1 MKIGID
7 CRMIGLENAGIG
19 RYVQNL
25 VNELSKIDKNNVYV
39 LFVRKNFLTKISS
52 NSQSPS
58 LCQSFGGQAVSNIKY
73 VAAEARHYSLK
84 EQVLMPYLIR
94 KEKIDLMHF
103 PHFNVPVF
111 YFGDYV
117 LTIHDLIKH
126 FSRGRSTTTKNYLF
140 YWLKYL
146 GYLIVFRL
154 AVKRAKNILVPSKT
168 VSLQLRKAYGI
179 PESKVVVTY
188 EGAESKQKATSLK
201 DSPKGANEKL
211 KVEEVL
217 EKYKIKKPY
226 LLYVGSVYPHK
237 NIPNLIRAVTI
248 LNESATSDRRLA
260 VSGQSFASS
269 EALSQDGPTT
279 NHQPPITNHQPSVNL
294 VIVCARNIFWER
306 LQKEVKNQKAEN
318 FVKMVGFVPDEELKL
333 LYREAEVFVF
343 PSLSEGFGLPG
354 LEAMAAGVPVLA
366 SDIPVFREIYREAA
380 SYFNPIDSQEM
391 AEKIKDLLIDKKKQN
406 TLRKEGFKICDKYSW
421 KKMAEQ
427 TLKIYQSI

>member
-25 VNELSKIDKNNVYV
+25 VSELSKIDKNNDYV
-39 LFVRKNFLTKISS
+39 LFVRKDFLTKISS
-52 NSQSPS
+52 NSQPPRLRQGFS
-58 LCQSFGGQAVSNIKY
+58 GQAISNIKY

-84 EQVLMPYLIR
+84 EQVLMPYLIQ

-103 PHFNVPVF
+103 PHFNVPVL
-111 YFGDYV
+111 YFGNYV

-126 FSRGRSTTTKNYLF
+126 FSRGRLTTTKNYLF

-154 AVKRAKNILVPSKT
+154 AVKRAKKILVPSKA
-168 VSLQLRKAYGI
+168 VAVQLRKAYGI
-179 PESKVVVTY
+179 PESKVTVAY
-188 EGAESKQKATSLK
+188 EGAESKLK
-201 DSPKGANEKL
+201 DNSQKL

-237 NIPNLIRAVTI
+237 NIPNLIRAVKI
-248 LNESATSDRRLA
+248 INESAASDQRLA
-260 VSGQSFASS
+260 VSGQSPASS
-269 EALSQDGPTT
+269 
-279 NHQPPITNHQPSVNL
+279 NHQSPITNHQSPVNL

-306 LQKEVKNQKAEN
+306 LQKEVKSQKAEN
-318 FVKMVGFVPDEELKL
+318 LVKMVGFVPDEELKL
-333 LYREAEVFVF
+333 LYKEAEVFVF

-366 SDIPVFREIYREAA
+366 SDIPVFREIYQEAA
-380 SYFNPIDSQEM
+380 DYFNPIDSQEM
-391 AEKIKDLLIDKKKQN
+391 AKKIKELLIDKEKQN
-406 TLRKEGFKICDKYSW
+406 TLRKEGFKISDKYSW
-421 KKMAEQ
+421 EKMAEQ

>member
-1 MKIGID
+1 
-7 CRMIGLENAGIG
+7 MIGLENAGIG

-25 VNELSKIDKNNVYV
+25 GNELSKIDKNNDYV
-39 LFVRKNFLTKISS
+39 LFVRKNFLTKIGS
-52 NSQSPS
+52 NSQPPRLRQGFS
-58 LCQSFGGQAVSNIKY
+58 GQAISNIKY

-84 EQVLMPYLIR
+84 EQILMPYLIW

-103 PHFNVPVF
+103 PHFNVPVL

-154 AVKRAKNILVPSKT
+154 AVKKAKKILVPSKA
-168 VSLQLRKAYGI
+168 VAVQLRKAYGI
-179 PESKVVVTY
+179 SESKVVVTY
-188 EGAESKQKATSLK
+188 EGADKKFQISNCSLGGFSSKSKLQITNVLK
-201 DSPKGANEKL
+201 
-211 KVEEVL
+211 
-217 EKYKIKKPY
+217 KYHINKPF

-237 NIPNLIRAVTI
+237 NIPNLIRAVTV
-248 LNESATSDRRLA
+248 LNKSQIPNIQYP
-260 VSGQSFASS
+260 VS
-269 EALSQDGPTT
+269 
-279 NHQPPITNHQPSVNL
+279 L

-318 FVKMVGFVPDEELKL
+318 LVKMVGFVPDEELKL

-343 PSLSEGFGLPG
+343 PSLTEGFGLPG

-366 SDIPVFREIYREAA
+366 SDIPVFREIYQEAA

-391 AEKIKDLLIDKKKQN
+391 AEKIRELLVDKEKQN
-406 TLRKEGFKICDKYSW
+406 TLRKEGFKISGKYSW

-427 TLKIYQSI
+427 TLKIYQST